1 MNEIVEILFWLL
13 LFDKH
18 LLRGSKLAG
27 YKDTSLQTEESKGV
41 LVDKLIQKYREL
53 PPVFPTPKPTLQ
65 RLYQLYILYIQ
76 NL

>member
-1 MNEIVEILFWLL
+1 MVKNK
-13 LFDKH
+13 KH
-18 LLRGSKLAG
+18 LTLEGVIQILNLF
-27 YKDTSLQTEESKGV
+27 YFMNKDTSLQTEESKGV